1 MAKNKL
7 ESGLGHLFPART
19 EQGKAQV
26 AREPEKPAAVTETPE
41 LVRRDTFTFPLE
53 DYAHLDELIV
63 KLGRLGIPRA
73 ARSEV
78 VRVGIH
84 ALLTMSDK
92 QLLETFS
99 RIKRIKTGRRKTNQ

>member
-7 ESGLGHLFPART
+7 ESVLGGVFRERT
-19 EQGKAQV
+19 EQGKAQTAKEPV
-26 AREPEKPAAVTETPE
+26 AETPE

-53 DYAHLDELIV
+53 DYAHLDELII

-99 RIKRIKTGRRKTNQ
+99 RIKRIKTGRPKANQ